1 MIMAN
6 RQWVSTIL
14 CVGIGCAFFAMGC
27 EEDKGGA
34 AAAASGTAKAMGT
47 TTAAAAAT
55 TAAAA
60 ATMALAGDTPCS
72 AVVDKLASYDP
83 KSGEPEKKLW
93 GKMCEAMPAPARA
106 CIVASKTAEERDK
119 CMAGAEKP
127 FK

>member
-1 MIMAN
+1 MAN

-14 CVGIGCAFFAMGC
+14 CVGIGCAFFALGC
-27 EEDKGGA
+27 EGEKGGA
-34 AAAASGTAKAMGT
+34 AAAGSATAKATGA
-47 TTAAAAAT
+47 TTAAMAAT

-60 ATMALAGDTPCS
+60 APAGDTPCS
-72 AVVDKLASYDP
+72 AVVDKLASYE
-83 KSGEPEKKLW
+83 KTSGEPEKKLW
-93 GKMCEAMPAPARA
+93 GKMCEAMPPAARA

>member
-1 MIMAN
+1 MAN
-6 RQWVSTIL
+6 RQWASTIL
-14 CVGIGCAFFAMGC
+14 CVGIGCAFFALGC

-55 TAAAA
+55 SVAVLATAAP
-60 ATMALAGDTPCS
+60 AGDTPCT

-93 GKMCEAMPAPARA
+93 GKMCESMAPAMRA

-119 CMAGAEKP
+119 CGSGEKL
-127 FK
+127 K